1 MKRRTFIYGS
11 IVAGTGLGITGM
23 FLWNK
28 DLKQKSQPFY
38 YPYILSGICD
48 EETLRKIGS
57 AYRKMAPEENSRDR
71 LLKLINR
78 NLNLKENNND
88 NSILTS
94 ELELKVERDFKEE
107 KIVTIA
113 GWVLS
118 TTEAR
123 QCALLSLS

>member
-11 IVAGTGLGITGM
+11 LVAGTGLGITSM
-23 FLWNK
+23 YLWNK
-28 DLKQKSQPFY
+28 DLKWKSQPFY

-48 EETLRKIGS
+48 DETLRKIGS
-57 AYRKMAPEENSRDR
+57 AYRKMVPEENSKDK
-71 LLKLINR
+71 LLNLINR
-78 NLNLKENNND
+78 NLNLKENSND
-88 NSILTS
+88 NSKLTN

-107 KIVTIA
+107 KIVRIA
-113 GWVLS
+113 GWLLS